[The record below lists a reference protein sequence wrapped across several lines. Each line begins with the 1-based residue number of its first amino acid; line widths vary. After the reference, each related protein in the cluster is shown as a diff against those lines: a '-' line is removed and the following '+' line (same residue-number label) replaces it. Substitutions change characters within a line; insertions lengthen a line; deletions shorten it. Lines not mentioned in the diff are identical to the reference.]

1 MPHYI
6 SRTSLLTA
14 WCLALAAILWTTAGI
29 MPTVATIAIG
39 AIGVALAV
47 VPFVLARRPQQ
58 TMAEAIREA
67 QTGRSQ

>member
-1 MPHYI
+1 MPQYV
-6 SRTSLLTA
+6 SRTSLMTV
-14 WCLALAAILWTTAGI
+14 WCLGLIAVLWSTAGA

-39 AIGVALAV
+39 VIGVALAV
-47 VPFVLARRPQQ
+47 VPFVLARSPKQ